1 MANTFKFGN
10 EKWAVGKE
18 TVLAYNDENSNFKPL
33 PFTFDRASTATVVNK
48 DGLIETVGVDEP
60 RIDFT
65 DNTSGHLLLEPSR
78 TNLVTYSEDL
88 TATGWSSASSG
99 TGISPTRTANYG
111 ISPDGTQNA
120 TRVQFDLNGGTTSSD
135 LSYIAFYYTATGTAT
150 TNSVYMKSLSGTADV
165 RLRCG
170 STFKEVDVTT
180 EWQRFDLTNESTSDR
195 LQVLLYGHLSSQTAD
210 LLIWGAQAETGSY
223 ATSIIKTEGST
234 VTRSAERANNAGNS
248 TVFNDSEG
256 VLYAEIAAL
265 ADDQTNRRITISDG
279 TNNNRIVTGY
289 NTNSN
294 YIFYFII
301 DGGSTVATGSY
312 QLTDI
317 KDYHK
322 VGIKWKQNDFA
333 LWIDGVE
340 RHTDSSGTTPSG
352 LDSLQFEQ
360 GSGGALY
367 FYGKT
372 KDLRVYDTALS
383 DSELQAL
390 TS

>member
-1 MANTFKFGN
+1 MANSTITSYLIYPKFN
-10 EKWAVGKE
+10 IS
-18 TVLAYNDENSNFKPL
+18 DE
-33 PFTFDRASTATVVNK
+33 
-48 DGLIETVGVDEP
+48 G
-60 RIDFT
+60 
-65 DNTSGHLLLEPSR
+65 
-78 TNLVTYSEDL
+78 
-88 TATGWSSASSG
+88 
-99 TGISPTRTANYG
+99 
-111 ISPDGTQNA
+111 
-120 TRVQFDLNGGTTSSD
+120 
-135 LSYIAFYYTATGTAT
+135 
-150 TNSVYMKSLSGTADV
+150 
-165 RLRCG
+165 
-170 STFKEVDVTT
+170 
-180 EWQRFDLTNESTSDR
+180 
-195 LQVLLYGHLSSQTAD
+195 QVLV
-210 LLIWGAQAETGSY
+210 WGAQLEEGSY
-223 ATSIIKTEGST
+223 ATSYIPTSGSN
-234 VTRSAERANNAGNS
+234 VTRSAETANGAGNS
-248 TVFNDSEG
+248 NVFNDSEG

-265 ADDQTNRRITISDG
+265 ADVQTNRRITISDG
-279 TNNNRIVTGY
+279 SNNNRIVTGY

-322 VGIKWKQNDFA
+322 VGIKWKENDFA

-367 FYGKT
+367 FHGKT